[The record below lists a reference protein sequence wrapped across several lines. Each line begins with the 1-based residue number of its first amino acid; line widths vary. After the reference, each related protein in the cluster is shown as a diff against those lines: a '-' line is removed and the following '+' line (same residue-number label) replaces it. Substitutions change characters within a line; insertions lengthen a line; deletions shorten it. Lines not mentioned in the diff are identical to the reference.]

1 MSKKWMWLDNNTF
14 IKMIKLAS
22 ENNGHVIIES
32 KDFSPIELKMSK
44 KAAEK
49 EFNYLLDA
57 MSKNTHMSKEECKK
71 FIERDLGTEL
81 LRVDY

>member
-1 MSKKWMWLDNNTF
+1 MSKKWMWIDNNTF

-32 KDFSPIELKMSK
+32 KGFNPIELKLSK

-49 EFNYLLDA
+49 EFNYLLDT
-57 MSKNTHMSKEECKK
+57 MSKNVHMPKEECKK
-71 FIERDLGTEL
+71 FIENDLSTEL
-81 LRVDY
+81 LRID

>member
-1 MSKKWMWLDNNTF
+1 MSKKWMWIDNNTF

-32 KDFSPIELKMSK
+32 KGFNPIELKMSK

-49 EFNYLLDA
+49 
-57 MSKNTHMSKEECKK
+57 
-71 FIERDLGTEL
+71 
-81 LRVDY
+81 